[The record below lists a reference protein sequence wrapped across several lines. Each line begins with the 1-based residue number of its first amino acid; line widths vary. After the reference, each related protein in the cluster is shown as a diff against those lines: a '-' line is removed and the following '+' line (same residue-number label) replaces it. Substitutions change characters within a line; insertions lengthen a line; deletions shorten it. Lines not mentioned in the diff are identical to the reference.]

1 MIVSVHYNFIFQTS
15 GEIAWAVKKVFCVYI
30 DVELFGWTRT
40 FMQSNQNQLQSYV
53 IDGTVSMTCFQI
65 YLLIKN
71 FVTTVYFQVSV
82 SLLAANIHTFRT
94 FIKWT

>member
-1 MIVSVHYNFIFQTS
+1 MAGRAHSCS
-15 GEIAWAVKKVFCVYI
+15 
-30 DVELFGWTRT
+30 
-40 FMQSNQNQLQSYV
+40 QNQLQSYV

-82 SLLAANIHTFRT
+82 SLQAAHFSDWRPSLIITRLSGQNSIA
-94 FIKWT
+94 KC